1 MSNRSSCPRAPTAS
15 PARRPINRRCHQSL
29 LHVPNKKYCTA
40 NMYTTNASRRSRYC
54 FVGRKNT
61 SSCRLHEI
69 LPITVYGGSS
79 AEWRVSGSDILR
91 WRRRAGGGS
100 VIKLSRF
107 CPQHRLCL
115 SITALCRSLCTVG
128 KVQFVLEKSRR
139 TKKIVLDCR
148 VATNFTF
155 ITHRWNLGG
164 EK

>member
-1 MSNRSSCPRAPTAS
+1 MFARGLLLPLLLGGQLTADATNLYS
-15 PARRPINRRCHQSL
+15 MFPIKSTALQICTLQM
-29 LHVPNKKYCTA
+29 LHVEA
-40 NMYTTNASRRSRYC
+40 SIVLLAGAIVLLVDYT
-54 FVGRKNT
+54 
-61 SSCRLHEI
+61 LI
-69 LPITVYGGSS
+69 LPITVYSGSS

-115 SITALCRSLCTVG
+115 SITALCLLCTVG

-139 TKKIVLDCR
+139 TKKIVLDRR

>member
-1 MSNRSSCPRAPTAS
+1 MFARGLLLPLLLGGQLTADATNLYPMFS
-15 PARRPINRRCHQSL
+15 IKSTALQICTLQM
-29 LHVPNKKYCTA
+29 LHVEA
-40 NMYTTNASRRSRYC
+40 SIVLLAGAIVLLVDYT
-54 FVGRKNT
+54 
-61 SSCRLHEI
+61 LI

-115 SITALCRSLCTVG
+115 SITALCLLCNVG
-128 KVQFVLEKSRR
+128 KVQFFLEKSRR
-139 TKKIVLDCR
+139 TRKIVLDRR

-155 ITHRWNLGG
+155 ITQRWNLGG

>member
-1 MSNRSSCPRAPTAS
+1 MFARGLLLPLLLGGQLTADATNLYS
-15 PARRPINRRCHQSL
+15 MFSIKSTALQICTLQM
-29 LHVPNKKYCTA
+29 LHVEADIVLLAEKYFFLL
-40 NMYTTNASRRSRYC
+40 TN
-54 FVGRKNT
+54 
-61 SSCRLHEI
+61 EI
-69 LPITVYGGSS
+69 LPITVSGGSS

-115 SITALCRSLCTVG
+115 SITALCRSLCTVE

-139 TKKIVLDCR
+139 SRKIVLDRR

>member
-1 MSNRSSCPRAPTAS
+1 MFARGLLLPLLLGGQLTADATNLYS
-15 PARRPINRRCHQSL
+15 MFSIKSTALQICTLQM
-29 LHVPNKKYCTA
+29 LHVEA
-40 NMYTTNASRRSRYC
+40 SIVLLAGAIVLLVDYT
-54 FVGRKNT
+54 
-61 SSCRLHEI
+61 LI

-79 AEWRVSGSDILR
+79 AEWRISGSDILR

-115 SITALCRSLCTVG
+115 SITALCRSLCNVG

-139 TKKIVLDCR
+139 TRKIVLDRR

-164 EK
+164 EKQKH